1 MPSLSERAVSLKR
14 RINAGE
20 TILGVSA
27 PVTSDTAALRA
38 ILESGDYDFVSG
50 DSQHSPYNED
60 SLVAFCAAAAE
71 LDMPVQF
78 RIKHTRHAYLIGNV
92 LDLGPWAIEVPL
104 VEDEAVVDEAFNAF
118 YYPQVGKRSWGG
130 AGYNIQGKGRLEYA
144 DWWNNNGVLCL
155 QMETVKA
162 VTNARQLA
170 KPGVDCL
177 TWGPADLAFDLEAH
191 PQFPFQTVDD
201 CVRHVLAQLEGTGVR
216 ISFRNGTA
224 DLRNKYIDMGVTV
237 FMERA

>member
-60 SLVAFCAAAAE
+60 SLVAFCAAAAG

-78 RIKHTRHAYLIGNV
+78 RIKHTRHTYLIGNV
-92 LDLGPWAIEVPL
+92 LDLGPTCIEVPQ
-104 VEDEAVVDEAFNAF
+104 VEDRGD
-118 YYPQVGKRSWGG
+118 GG
-130 AGYNIQGKGRLEYA
+130 RGGGQLLLRAPGRA
-144 DWWNNNGVLCL
+144 
-155 QMETVKA
+155 
-162 VTNARQLA
+162 
-170 KPGVDCL
+170 
-177 TWGPADLAFDLEAH
+177 
-191 PQFPFQTVDD
+191 
-201 CVRHVLAQLEGTGVR
+201 
-216 ISFRNGTA
+216 
-224 DLRNKYIDMGVTV
+224 
-237 FMERA
+237 